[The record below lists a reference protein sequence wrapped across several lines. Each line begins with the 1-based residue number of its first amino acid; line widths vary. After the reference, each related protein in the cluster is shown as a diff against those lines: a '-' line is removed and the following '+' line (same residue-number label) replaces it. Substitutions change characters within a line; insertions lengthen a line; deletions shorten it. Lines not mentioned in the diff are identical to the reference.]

1 MPHAK
6 AQRAPRTAAWGG
18 GGTYLLAGTMYFHS
32 CDAAGNGGR
41 CASAPTNWSDIVTLQ
56 GIAGSITWVLGDIVV
71 DNLIL
76 GGSSSITMDL
86 NSTSASHILKATLL
100 Q

>member
-1 MPHAK
+1 MPHLK
-6 AQRAPRTAAWGG
+6 AQRAPRTTAWGG
-18 GGTYLLAGTMYFHS
+18 GGAYLLAGTMYFHS
-32 CDAAGNGGR
+32 CDAAGNSGP

-56 GIAGSITWVLGDIVV
+56 GNAGSTTWVLGDVVV

-76 GGSSSITMDL
+76 GGSSSITMNL
-86 NSTSASHILKATLL
+86 NSTTAFHILKATLL